1 LRRAAALVREARAR
15 TMAAADAREWF
26 WSTSDLPQARLHE
39 LVDTPFVLR
48 LTCKAMRDAHHK
60 GAEWRPRWPGTIVVY
75 WSGKVVGFKTKSWVG
90 DMATSVSRVA
100 WAHDAKLVRLDTLV
114 RCAAAA
120 GALPSLEWLHR
131 HANYS
136 WPNDYDACHSAA
148 KHGHLNTLK
157 WLVRTARAQW
167 MPNVVVD
174 AAAKNGH
181 LDCLKW
187 AMHHGCENPRHLLPE
202 VARNGH
208 TDVVEFLW
216 IHNASGHVMEA
227 VEEAAGQG
235 HMDVLKMFHRHNL
248 RWGRE
253 PKERAAACGQLEALQ
268 FLVKYDLTLPSNV
281 QELHHENG
289 WMEACLWHA
298 AKEGHVHVLEWLV
311 GFGREIDV
319 HMCVFA
325 ARKGRINVLEWIL
338 DRGHRD
344 LLLEPD
350 VLQCAQHFDQ
360 TDVVAWLRQL
370 RRA

>member
-1 LRRAAALVREARAR
+1 
-15 TMAAADAREWF
+15 M
-26 WSTSDLPQARLHE
+26 
-39 LVDTPFVLR
+39 
-48 LTCKAMRDAHHK
+48 
-60 GAEWRPRWPGTIVVY
+60 
-75 WSGKVVGFKTKSWVG
+75 
-90 DMATSVSRVA
+90 SRVA
-100 WAHDAKLVRLDTLV
+100 WAHDAKLLKTFTLV
-114 RCAAAA
+114 RAAAAA

-131 HANYS
+131 HANHS

-187 AMHHGCENPRHLLPE
+187 AMHHGCENPRHILPE

-227 VEEAAGQG
+227 VMAAAEQG
-235 HMDVLKMFHRHNL
+235 HMDVLRMFHRHNL

-253 PKERAAACGQLEALQ
+253 PKEAAASCGQLEALQ
-268 FLVKYDLTLPSNV
+268 FLVKYDLTLPSNA
-281 QELHHENG
+281 QELHHEDG

-298 AKEGHVHVLEWLV
+298 AKEGHTNVLEWLV

-338 DRGHRD
+338 NRGHRD
-344 LLLEPD
+344 LLLEAD
-350 VLQCAQHFDQ
+350 VLQCAQHFQQ
-360 TDVVAWLRQL
+360 TDVVAWLRAHGMNINVRQVYEL
-370 RRA
+370 PADDGEPPYASPEPAPARRVALSPPRSALLAVRQKQRAAVSALEGKIGELSEALQHSRAKEQAYRRRIIDSQYQCGVL

>member
-1 LRRAAALVREARAR
+1 
-15 TMAAADAREWF
+15 MAAADAREWF

-235 HMDVLKMFHRHNL
+235 HMDVLRMFHRHNL